1 GNNSILFLL
10 KLLHILLSQFFEYE
24 SVSLS
29 CEVQGNS
36 TGWRLERNTMKPSE
50 SGVESVSNN
59 GSNYLI
65 NPLKPFDS
73 GEYWCESDTGEYSN
87 TVNITVHGGHVI
99 LESPPLP
106 VTEGHSV
113 TLNCRYKKTPS
124 DLTADFY
131 KDGSLIRTES
141 TGVMTIP
148 AVSQSDEG
156 LYSWLRQC
164 WKIMVTTQNNDTLG
178 PILPFS
184 LRAVLTFVASS
195 LDINDCVLS
204 YFEGTNPGS
213 SYRIPSTKTSDSG
226 LYWCQS
232 WSGEH
237 SKTVNI
243 TVHGGHVILES
254 PALPVTEGHSV
265 ILNCRYKKGPSNLT
279 ADFYKNGSFIRT
291 ETNGGMTIPAVN
303 KSDEGLYSCRHP
315 ELGRSPESWMT
326 VTDVKSDPRDVT
338 FESTDVTHEVRTKL
352 DQESRR
358 SRGRPTHRLTDE
370 QTDRQ
375 NDTQTDRHITFTIL
389 VGTPSIIPLPN
400 Q

>member
-1 GNNSILFLL
+1 
-10 KLLHILLSQFFEYE
+10 
-24 SVSLS
+24 
-29 CEVQGNS
+29 
-36 TGWRLERNTMKPSE
+36 MKPSE

-156 LYSWLRQC
+156 LYS
-164 WKIMVTTQNNDTLG
+164 
-178 PILPFS
+178 
-184 LRAVLTFVASS
+184 
-195 LDINDCVLS
+195 
-204 YFEGTNPGS
+204 
-213 SYRIPSTKTSDSG
+213 
-226 LYWCQS
+226 
-232 WSGEH
+232 
-237 SKTVNI
+237 
-243 TVHGGHVILES
+243 
-254 PALPVTEGHSV
+254 
-265 ILNCRYKKGPSNLT
+265 
-279 ADFYKNGSFIRT
+279 
-291 ETNGGMTIPAVN
+291 
-303 KSDEGLYSCRHP
+303 CRHP

-326 VTDVKSDPRDVT
+326 VT
-338 FESTDVTHEVRTKL
+338 
-352 DQESRR
+352 
-358 SRGRPTHRLTDE
+358 GA
-370 QTDRQ
+370 
-375 NDTQTDRHITFTIL
+375 
-389 VGTPSIIPLPN
+389 TPSPPSPFTGTKM
-400 Q
+400 